1 MFEQV
6 KNLIVEQVGADAS
19 KITPDAKLVE
29 DLGIDSMSL
38 IEMITE
44 CEDRYGIVIA
54 DYDVKD
60 LLTVGDIVK
69 YLEEKTA

>member
-29 DLGIDSMSL
+29 DLGLDSMSL

-44 CEDRYGIVIA
+44 FEDRYGIVIA
-54 DYDVKD
+54 DDDVKD